1 MIRIASIAL
10 LVAVSGM
17 PAAAAADATTLEPR
31 YNPALYAKLER
42 SIDPDGSIYGLRFG
56 ASEKQLLEVLGV
68 PNGVIVI
75 SDTRKALLYGK
86 THLFVLRSGK
96 LRELRVGE
104 HVISWEVA
112 QQMDGN
118 PFFDRGDWELKPG
131 IRRGMSFE
139 EVQKL
144 INRPAAVPDHKFS
157 YDTREASVALSFAGY
172 SESGR
177 RTGYKLIGFSVLS
190 YGQ

>member
-1 MIRIASIAL
+1 MIRIASIAV
-10 LVAVSGM
+10 LVAVGM
-17 PAAAAADATTLEPR
+17 PAATAADAITLEPR
-31 YNPALYAKLER
+31 YNPSLYAKLER

-56 ASEKQLLEVLGV
+56 ASEKQLLEVLG
-68 PNGVIVI
+68 
-75 SDTRKALLYGK
+75 
-86 THLFVLRSGK
+86 VLRSGK

-131 IRRGMSFE
+131 VRRGMGFE

-144 INRPAAVPDHKFS
+144 INRPAASPDHKFS
-157 YDTREASVALSFAGY
+157 YDTREASVALRFAGY

-177 RTGYKLIGFSVLS
+177 HTGYKLMGFSILS